1 MIPGQGQVHHRAG
14 RVADEP
20 QSLDSRE
27 APPRIDLALLDVGR
41 RVGRKHCPAGRGRW
55 LGHHAIIECART
67 PGPARMRAQSEPVAL
82 MTNVVTRAAVAA
94 LALLTTAGAVPG
106 VAQAPADRARV
117 AEVAAEVL
125 RRAAERD
132 DFNGAVV
139 LMRDGR
145 ILYEGAAGLAER
157 GPDRPFRP
165 DTPVDGGSLAKTLT
179 AALVW
184 ERAAEGRLSLE
195 APVTRYLPEYPYAS
209 HRVRDLVTHRTGLP
223 DYDYFE
229 TDFPQGVV
237 RDTADLLAVIVRRR
251 PADLRRPGITVE
263 YSNLGYDLAGLVVER
278 VEGQRLG
285 PLMRARYFEPLGMT
299 GAFARPARFADWPG
313 PRAPGYARRD
323 GEWRLADTFDGEAHI
338 GASNVQASARDWA
351 RWGDAFA
358 RGVVMPRAVLDAG
371 LAEPMLASG
380 FDTTLTALSWYCDGA
395 RERCHYSGWYNGFY
409 AQVWWDRARRE
420 TLAWVSNSSVAPWRS
435 AALTRAWIA
444 AFQGQAIADVETPPA
459 LVPPPPDRPRLSGV
473 YDAQGLGPLRL
484 DLGAE
489 GGTVQAGDGERAS
502 LFDVPG
508 GVLYAPTLELR
519 LRFSGTLAAPVLH
532 VQSVSGIAAAT
543 RR

>member
-1 MIPGQGQVHHRAG
+1 MTASIRVVMVALLGGLALSTAVVIRAG
-14 RVADEP
+14 
-20 QSLDSRE
+20 
-27 APPRIDLALLDVGR
+27 
-41 RVGRKHCPAGRGRW
+41 
-55 LGHHAIIECART
+55 
-67 PGPARMRAQSEPVAL
+67 
-82 MTNVVTRAAVAA
+82 
-94 LALLTTAGAVPG
+94 
-106 VAQAPADRARV
+106 AQAPTDRARV
-117 AEVAAEVL
+117 AEVAADVL

-132 DFNGAVV
+132 DFNGAIV
-139 LMRDGR
+139 LMRDGG

-184 ERAAEGRLSLE
+184 ERAADGRLSLE

-229 TDFPQGVV
+229 ADFPPGVV
-237 RDTADLLAVIVRRR
+237 RDTADLLAVVVRRR
-251 PADLRRPGITVE
+251 PADVRRPGITVE

-285 PLMRARYFEPLGMT
+285 PLMRAGYFEPLGMT

-323 GEWRLADTFDGEAHI
+323 GEWRLADAIDGEAHI

-358 RGVVMPRAVLDAG
+358 RGLVMPRAMLDAG
-371 LAEPMLASG
+371 LAEPVLASG
-380 FDTTLTALSWYCDGA
+380 FDTTLTALSWYCDDA
-395 RERCHYSGWYNGFY
+395 RQRCHYSGWYSGFY

-444 AFQGQAIADVETPPA
+444 ALAGQAIADAETPPA
-459 LVPPPPDRPRLSGV
+459 LVPPPPDRARLSGV
-473 YDAQGLGPLRL
+473 YEAQGLGPLRL
-484 DLGAE
+484 DLGPE
-489 GGTVQAGDGERAS
+489 GGTMQVGEGDRAS

-508 GVLYAPTLELR
+508 GVLYAPTLDLR

-532 VQSVSGIAAAT
+532 VQSVFGAADAA